1 MFNTTTSHKNPLL
14 WKNDRLYPN
23 PGQLAWFVLSAYN
36 SAVTS
41 RTWGMITSRESVQI
55 PLSAKQ
61 APGARH
67 LHANLGQA
75 YSHQKLHCS
84 WLLASFFF
92 FFFFFPNQ
100 YAWLSWRKNN
110 HLTWKV
116 RGIFLLW
123 NHRLDHH
130 LENTSLAQHVGF
142 KYICRNNEI
151 PKAVGYASHP
161 LKYLPSRLPFLS
173 Q

>member
-92 FFFFFPNQ
+92 FFSFSQ
-100 YAWLSWRKNN
+100 ISMHGSLGGKITIWLGKWE
-110 HLTWKV
+110 
-116 RGIFLLW
+116 GIFLLW